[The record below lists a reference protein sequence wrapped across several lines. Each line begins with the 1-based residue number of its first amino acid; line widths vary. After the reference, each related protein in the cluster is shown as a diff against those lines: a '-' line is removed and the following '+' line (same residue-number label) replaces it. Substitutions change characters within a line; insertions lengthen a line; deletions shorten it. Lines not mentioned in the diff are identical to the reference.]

1 MCPSDKLDPAAAR
14 TLSCPDFADYTVAL
28 LSHNL
33 IVSFLLIHAC
43 VVLPPPLRGKGDE
56 CKAGLARTLLGALR
70 VVQSAVRVA
79 AMDIL
84 RSPR

>member
-43 VVLPPPLRGKGDE
+43 VVLPPPLRGKGEE